1 MLLFEPSQY
10 QAEIAARFQ
19 DVRTVISALVPEGR
33 VEHIGSS
40 AIPGA
45 VSKGDLD
52 ICLIVP
58 LCTHAGIVSRLIA
71 QGYQE
76 QQDTLRTP
84 ELCMLNSPASAA
96 EHAIQLVASGSEFEN
111 FLQFRDALLANPALV
126 EQYNAVKSQS
136 SHLGA
141 GSYRAAKSAFIAM
154 VLASCKAKTNE

>member
-1 MLLFEPSQY
+1 MLLLKPSEY
-10 QAEIAARFQ
+10 QAEIAARFE
-19 DVRTVISALVPEGR
+19 DVRAVISTWVPEGR

-58 LCTHAGIVSRLIA
+58 LSAHAGIVSRLIT

-96 EHAIQLVASGSEFEN
+96 EHAIQLVAAGSEFEG
-111 FLQFRDALLANPALV
+111 FVQFRDALLANPALV
-126 EQYNAVKSQS
+126 EEYNAVKSQS

-141 GSYRAAKSAFIAM
+141 DGYRAAKSAFIAT
-154 VLASCKAKTNE
+154 VLASINAKT